1 MKMPRTNHQG
11 GVAVGVLRNVDV
23 WEAELIISL
32 RLWCSGLSGRAD
44 VYEAFS
50 SRFSS
55 ERAAQEFE
63 AFERLLNSI
72 SIYANRPLLL
82 HDVECSCIGADELIF
97 VHLVATASSGDLR
110 EASLIATLLIGAAQ
124 AENIALLAAQV
135 GQTVKQMS
143 LTRTHVHARSP
154 RTSAQL
160 H

>member
-1 MKMPRTNHQG
+1 MKMPLTSHRG
-11 GVAVGVLRNVDV
+11 GVSVGVLRNADV

-32 RLWCSGLSGRAD
+32 RMWFSGLSGRAD

-55 ERAAQEFE
+55 ECATQEFE
-63 AFERLLNSI
+63 TFERLLNSI
-72 SIYANRPLLL
+72 SIYAHRPLLL
-82 HDVECSCIGADELIF
+82 HDVECSCIGADEQIF

-135 GQTVKQMS
+135 GQTVKKMS
-143 LTRTHVHARSP
+143 LTRTNVNARSP

>member
-1 MKMPRTNHQG
+1 MKMPGTNHQG

-55 ERAAQEFE
+55 ERAAQ
-63 AFERLLNSI
+63 
-72 SIYANRPLLL
+72 
-82 HDVECSCIGADELIF
+82 
-97 VHLVATASSGDLR
+97 
-110 EASLIATLLIGAAQ
+110 

>member
-1 MKMPRTNHQG
+1 MKMPGTNHQG

-72 SIYANRPLLL
+72 PIYAQRLYCSMMWNVHVLAQMSRFLYTWLLPLVRGIFARPL
-82 HDVECSCIGADELIF
+82 
-97 VHLVATASSGDLR
+97 
-110 EASLIATLLIGAAQ
+110 
-124 AENIALLAAQV
+124 
-135 GQTVKQMS
+135 
-143 LTRTHVHARSP
+143 
-154 RTSAQL
+154 
-160 H
+160 

>member
-1 MKMPRTNHQG
+1 MKMPLTSHRG
-11 GVAVGVLRNVDV
+11 GVSVGVLRNADV

-32 RLWCSGLSGRAD
+32 RMWCSGLSGRAD

-55 ERAAQEFE
+55 ESATQEF
-63 AFERLLNSI
+63 ATFERLLNSI
-72 SIYANRPLLL
+72 SIYAHRPLLL
-82 HDVECSCIGADELIF
+82 HDVECSCIGADEQNF
-97 VHLVATASSGDLR
+97 VHLDATASSGDLR

-135 GQTVKQMS
+135 GQTVKKMS
-143 LTRTHVHARSP
+143 LTRTNVNARSP